1 MIFIVYGIFISIKHI
16 FLSLLNE
23 YKRNTDIQL
32 KKGRG
37 LFREKPYKK
46 FINDDTILTKCL
58 QSRVL
63 ENDVHYF

>member
-1 MIFIVYGIFISIKHI
+1 MIFIAYGIFISIKHI

-37 LFREKPYKK
+37 LFREKPYKT
-46 FINDDTILTKCL
+46 FINDDTILSKCL